1 MGGMKLVVI
10 IMLTSNVLMLISLI
24 CMRRALKFKE
34 KAKEAW
40 GQLMYT
46 KGYKDMRDGKRFN
59 PDQTYETIQLEE
71 MVERICDDLSR
82 LA

>member
-1 MGGMKLVVI
+1 MIVI
-10 IMLTSNVLMLISLI
+10 CVSIMCASNVLMLISLI
-24 CMRRALKFKE
+24 YMRRALKFKE

-46 KGYKDMRDGKRFN
+46 KGYKDMSDGKRFN
-59 PDQTYETIQLEE
+59 PYQTYETIQLEE
-71 MVERICDDLSR
+71 MVDRICDDLSR